1 VKNDVFSLGVSKNY
15 SSMKT
20 NAQSEG
26 TEWTLRKFA
35 DDTKLGGSIVLPE
48 GRQALQGDLDRLT
61 DELRP
66 MG

>member
-1 VKNDVFSLGVSKNY
+1 MKNDVFSLGVSKNY

-35 DDTKLGGSIVLPE
+35 DDTKLGGSVVLP
-48 GRQALQGDLDRLT
+48 
-61 DELRP
+61 
-66 MG
+66 